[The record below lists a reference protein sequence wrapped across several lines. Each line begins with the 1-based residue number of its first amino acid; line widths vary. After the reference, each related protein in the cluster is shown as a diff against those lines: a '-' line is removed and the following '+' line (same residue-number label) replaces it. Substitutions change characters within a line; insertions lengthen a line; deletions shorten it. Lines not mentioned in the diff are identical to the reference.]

1 MNQEK
6 NGRPFKATRPLIDGP
21 WGRIVFEKYSDGIEH
36 GGKGNANTPAIKRK
50 SGFFEDKDELYDH
63 HYQRCHGNG

>member
-6 NGRPFKATRPLIDGP
+6 NGRPFKATRPLIDGS

-36 GGKGNANTPAIKRK
+36 GGKRDADTPTIKCE
-50 SGFFEDKDELYDH
+50 SGFFEDKDELRDH
-63 HYQRCHGNG
+63 HDQRCHCN